1 MQKLLEDKK
10 ISLKFSNLQLFLKK
24 KFANSKKCSTFA
36 TDFKREIDGVV
47 AQLVEQRTENPC
59 VTGSIPVNA
68 TKKRKGSNIIIASF
82 FRLCI

>member
-1 MQKLLEDKK
+1 MENKK
-10 ISLKFSNLQLFLKK
+10 KTALRDSNLQLFAKK
-24 KFANSKKCSTFA
+24 YFANSKKSSTFA

-68 TKKRKGSNIIIASF
+68 TKKIKGSNNNCFLFSF
-82 FRLCI
+82 MLHGR